1 MDENLFGDCGLNLLK
16 VLGRDH
22 RLGYVIIVI
31 VFQYRVL
38 VIPFA

>member
-22 RLGYVIIVI
+22 RLGYVIIVS
-31 VFQYRVL
+31 VFTDSL
-38 VIPFA
+38 LFIPLA